1 LNLPR
6 LSTFLAEL
14 KFNNSKVWLDANR
27 ERYTELR
34 LDFVTFMEQ
43 VVAGV
48 AAFDPSVAKVQAR
61 DTLFRI
67 NRDVRFAH
75 DKSPYKSTFSA
86 AISSAGKKATWPLY
100 YVQFGP
106 DEAYVASGVYAP
118 EPAELRRIRLY
129 TEKYPDQAE
138 ALLAD
143 RGLKRHFGGLSED
156 SRLTRFPRGFGS
168 GSELLR
174 YRSFTVGSSFDAE
187 PITDL
192 SAHVSAKF
200 KQTRPLH
207 AWLREALAFREE

>member
-6 LSTFLAEL
+6 LSQFLMEL
-14 KFNNSKVWLDANR
+14 KFNNSKPWFDANR

-34 LDFVTFMEQ
+34 QDFVAFMER

-48 AAFDPSVAKVQAR
+48 ATFDESVADIQAK

-86 AISSAGKKATWPLY
+86 AIGAGGRKAGGPIY
-100 YVQFGP
+100 YLQFGP
-106 DEAYVASGVYAP
+106 EAAFVAGGVYGP

-129 TEKYPDQAE
+129 TEKYPAQAE

-143 RGLKRHFGGLSED
+143 KGLMKHFGGLSDETK
-156 SRLTRFPRGFGS
+156 LTRFPKGFGS
-168 GSELLR
+168 GSELLK
-174 YRSFTVGSSFDAE
+174 YRSFTVGRSFDAE
-187 PITDL
+187 QVPDL
-192 SAHVSAKF
+192 AAHVAARF
-200 KQTRPLH
+200 KQMRPLH